1 MGLFFIYILKAS
13 VCLALF
19 YLFYKVLLSKETF
32 HRFNRMALLGTVVL
46 SFFLPAIKIA
56 VSEPTALNRT
66 VSDLE
71 SLLMLA
77 ELHAE
82 AGTTETVV
90 RVGWQEA
97 AVGIYLIGVVFF
109 CLKNLIGIGRMLI
122 LIWRNRKER
131 LADGSV
137 LVHCTEKTAPFSW
150 MKYIVVSEKDLQEDC
165 TPILAHEQ
173 AHIRL
178 RHSWD
183 ILIAQACII
192 VQWFNPAAWLVKQ
205 ELQAVHEY
213 EADSEVLRRGVNA
226 KEYQLLL
233 IKKAVGARLY
243 SLANSLNHSSL
254 KKRITM
260 MMRKKSNPW
269 ARAKYLYVLPLA
281 AIAVAAFARPEIS
294 EPLNEISRVKVTDL
308 SAITITDDVK
318 SIETNQK
325 DIEVT
330 GIVCDVKGKP
340 IIGAIVLA
348 KGSSKGVVTDSEGK
362 FTIQTQPGS
371 PLEFM
376 YIGYATQTLKAEE
389 GKKLE
394 VTLIEENK
402 EEPYTMVEQMPQ
414 FPGGMKAL
422 MEYISTNLRYPEEA
436 KDLCLHGRVII
447 GFTVKEDGSIT
458 DVKVVRSLHPIVDAE
473 AVRVIS
479 KMPKWQPGM
488 QDGKPVPVKYTV
500 PVILHEHN
508 GEKSDST
515 IISFN
520 SGGVLILVDG
530 KEFPTKDLFKLD
542 SNTIE
547 KIEVLKDPSK
557 TAPYGEKG
565 KFGVMLITTKKK

>member
-82 AGTTETVV
+82 AGTTETVS

-97 AVGIYLIGVVFF
+97 AVGIYLIGIVFF
-109 CLKNLIGIGRMLI
+109 CLKNLTGIGRMLV
-122 LIWRNRKER
+122 LIGRSRKER

-150 MKYIVVSEKDLQEDC
+150 MKYIVVSEKDLQEECTPILGMKYIVVSEKDLQEEC

-294 EPLNEISRVKVTDL
+294 EPLNEISRVKVTEFP
-308 SAITITDDVK
+308 AISDAVTSE
-318 SIETNQK
+318 SIEKADTLQ
-325 DIEVT
+325 
-330 GIVCDVKGKP
+330 GKP
-340 IIGAIVLA
+340 TKIVIVGD
-348 KGSSKGVVTDSEGK
+348 KDKQDEG
-362 FTIQTQPGS
+362 G
-371 PLEFM
+371 
-376 YIGYATQTLKAEE
+376 
-389 GKKLE
+389 
-394 VTLIEENK
+394 
-402 EEPYTMVEQMPQ
+402 
-414 FPGGMKAL
+414 
-422 MEYISTNLRYPEEA
+422 EA
-436 KDLCLHGRVII
+436 
-447 GFTVKEDGSIT
+447 
-458 DVKVVRSLHPIVDAE
+458 
-473 AVRVIS
+473 
-479 KMPKWQPGM
+479 
-488 QDGKPVPVKYTV
+488 
-500 PVILHEHN
+500 
-508 GEKSDST
+508 SDST
-515 IISFN
+515 KAAFAKEKKP
-520 SGGVLILVDG
+520 LILIDG
-530 KEFPTKDLFKLD
+530 KEYAGDINIIDP
-542 SNTIE
+542 NTIE
-547 KIEVLKDPSK
+547 QIDVWKDPLK

-565 KFGVMLITTKKK
+565 KFGVILITTKKK

>member
-82 AGTTETVV
+82 AGTTETVS

-109 CLKNLIGIGRMLI
+109 CLKNLTGIGRMLV
-122 LIWRNRKER
+122 LIERNRKER

-213 EADSEVLRRGVNA
+213 EADSEVIRRGVNA

-260 MMRKKSNPW
+260 MIKKKSNPW
-269 ARAKYLYVLPLA
+269 ARAKLLYLLPLTA
-281 AIAVAAFARPEIS
+281 AVAGIMAC
-294 EPLNEISRVKVTDL
+294 TDTAADGNMAGNKDTDKIVIDKGMAAPA
-308 SAITITDDVK
+308 SAQ
-318 SIETNQK
+318 S
-325 DIEVT
+325 
-330 GIVCDVKGKP
+330 
-340 IIGAIVLA
+340 L
-348 KGSSKGVVTDSEGK
+348 
-362 FTIQTQPGS
+362 PGDTV
-371 PLEFM
+371 M
-376 YIGYATQTLKAEE
+376 D
-389 GKKLE
+389 
-394 VTLIEENK
+394 
-402 EEPYTMVEQMPQ
+402 MVEKMPE
-414 FPGGMKAL
+414 FPGGMDAMMKFLKENVKYPDAAKA
-422 MEYISTNLRYPEEA
+422 SEA
-436 KDLCLHGRVII
+436 EGRVVVQFVVDKE
-447 GFTVKEDGSIT
+447 GNVTEPTVMKSAGE
-458 DVKVVRSLHPIVDAE
+458 VLDAE
-473 AVRVIS
+473 ALRVVGMMPRWTPGMNGGEPVRVRYTMPFTF
-479 KMPKWQPGM
+479 KMP
-488 QDGKPVPVKYTV
+488 
-500 PVILHEHN
+500 
-508 GEKSDST
+508 
-515 IISFN
+515 
-520 SGGVLILVDG
+520 
-530 KEFPTKDLFKLD
+530 
-542 SNTIE
+542 
-547 KIEVLKDPSK
+547 
-557 TAPYGEKG
+557 
-565 KFGVMLITTKKK
+565 

>member
-1 MGLFFIYILKAS
+1 
-13 VCLALF
+13 
-19 YLFYKVLLSKETF
+19 
-32 HRFNRMALLGTVVL
+32 
-46 SFFLPAIKIA
+46 
-56 VSEPTALNRT
+56 
-66 VSDLE
+66 
-71 SLLMLA
+71 
-77 ELHAE
+77 
-82 AGTTETVV
+82 
-90 RVGWQEA
+90 
-97 AVGIYLIGVVFF
+97 
-109 CLKNLIGIGRMLI
+109 
-122 LIWRNRKER
+122 
-131 LADGSV
+131 
-137 LVHCTEKTAPFSW
+137 
-150 MKYIVVSEKDLQEDC
+150 
-165 TPILAHEQ
+165 
-173 AHIRL
+173 
-178 RHSWD
+178 
-183 ILIAQACII
+183 
-192 VQWFNPAAWLVKQ
+192 
-205 ELQAVHEY
+205 
-213 EADSEVLRRGVNA
+213 
-226 KEYQLLL
+226 
-233 IKKAVGARLY
+233 
-243 SLANSLNHSSL
+243 
-254 KKRITM
+254 M